1 MKAQHQDTFCAWP
14 ISTIFSLKTSAR
26 RTIDLLLANGGKL
39 ASATVELQLEI
50 HLIADFQAVDHG
62 RSDAA
67 HDLHAGAGTEEYGV
81 RRTEGVAQAEFSEPQ
96 TMY

>member
-1 MKAQHQDTFCAWP
+1 VPPEALIELLVADAG
-14 ISTIFSLKTSAR
+14 
-26 RTIDLLLANGGKL
+26 DLAGI
-39 ASATVELQLEI
+39 AVELQLEI